1 MNTTTSDNFSWAVIN
16 DYIHPFVDTT
26 YNNLV
31 PQLTGKNLL
40 NPIEE
45 VRIYINPSLLDNLED
60 NTCPFVLEITNGIED
75 TEFLTGFSSFADIL
89 SSLREWHSEEST
101 EHVLLTVYESP
112 SKEVKE
118 EFYARNSE
126 LLKSLEK

>member
-1 MNTTTSDNFSWAVIN
+1 MNNTQNTNNFSWAVIN

-75 TEFLTGFSSFADIL
+75 SEFLTGFSSFADIL
-89 SSLREWHSEEST
+89 YSLDEWHKEENT
-101 EHVLLTVYESP
+101 EHVLLTIYENP
-112 SKEVKE
+112 SKEIKD
-118 EFYARNSE
+118 EFYARNT
-126 LLKSLEK
+126 LLLESL